1 MLLRRALT
9 AAGSGQRIDIAG
21 SNRRCNGESR
31 HNLLDRERETADVH
45 SITDPEGTARQAR
58 LQRFYGDFRERKKVE
73 QIIRESGGSNRP
85 LTRLHLIPLGL
96 AVVIGAGAYSR
107 TTEVV
112 NEHGPQSSL
121 VGLVLAGIAAL
132 AAALCFAEL
141 ASTVPVGGS
150 AYTYAF
156 ASFGRFIGWLVL
168 WMILIQYSAGAAAI
182 AFSWAQLLSPDRRLA
197 AVISLALLVLI
208 FVALVW
214 VDKPRVRRTAI
225 AYIAFAAVVKV
236 GALLG
241 LNLAVFAG
249 ALPAATV
256 AVGADIQPDAPL
268 SLAALLPAFA
278 VLYFAFLGFDAIST
292 VAEEVRYPQK
302 DLAPSILIVLSCAG
316 GLYLLSMLGV
326 LLRGGATD
334 GDWVLN
340 VAAVIGLPAGVAI
353 LVFGQSRI
361 LIAAWRDL
369 GIPGPTRSRPPAPTN
384 APRPNVSSRSGRSP
398 QRETRWRSA
407 LCSSALALIGII
419 ITFTLGVTEVTIL
432 ANFGMAIAFAVV
444 AIGTVV
450 LRVRRPDLPRTFRV
464 PFLPAVASINVLA
477 SLMIVGAAAP
487 SVDGSLSWI
496 PLWIGIAWIVVGVV
510 LYIVL
515 AALRS
520 GIIPDTSTRSNHE
533 P

>member
-1 MLLRRALT
+1 
-9 AAGSGQRIDIAG
+9 
-21 SNRRCNGESR
+21 
-31 HNLLDRERETADVH
+31 
-45 SITDPEGTARQAR
+45 
-58 LQRFYGDFRERKKVE
+58 
-73 QIIRESGGSNRP
+73 
-85 LTRLHLIPLGL
+85 
-96 AVVIGAGAYSR
+96 
-107 TTEVV
+107 
-112 NEHGPQSSL
+112 
-121 VGLVLAGIAAL
+121 
-132 AAALCFAEL
+132 
-141 ASTVPVGGS
+141 
-150 AYTYAF
+150 
-156 ASFGRFIGWLVL
+156 
-168 WMILIQYSAGAAAI
+168 
-182 AFSWAQLLSPDRRLA
+182 
-197 AVISLALLVLI
+197 
-208 FVALVW
+208 
-214 VDKPRVRRTAI
+214 
-225 AYIAFAAVVKV
+225 
-236 GALLG
+236 
-241 LNLAVFAG
+241 
-249 ALPAATV
+249 
-256 AVGADIQPDAPL
+256 
-268 SLAALLPAFA
+268 

-384 APRPNVSSRSGRSP
+384 APRPDVSSRSGRSP
-398 QRETRWRSA
+398 QRATRWRSA
-407 LCSSALALIGII
+407 SFSSALALIGII

-487 SVDGSLSWI
+487 SVDGNLSWI
-496 PLWIGIAWIVVGVV
+496 PLWIGIAWIVGGVV